1 MYHYFKEAGL
11 PMVETWDEWNRILV
25 DHPQSKSFPK
35 VHGLSAK
42 TYGKLLA
49 LHYTFAQYLHIIAAF
64 VYTDDDA
71 TITIIYLAYP
81 RGAP

>member
-25 DHPQSKSFPK
+25 DNPQSESFPK
-35 VHGLSAK
+35 VHGLSAT

-49 LHYTFAQYLHIIAAF
+49 LHNIFAQYL
-64 VYTDDDA
+64 Y
-71 TITIIYLAYP
+71 
-81 RGAP
+81 RR